1 MGSSALAPT
10 QHHTMLSLIIF
21 TLVAAAS
28 AAPQIVPYAHEEI
41 PAEPYVHQEIEA
53 LPYVHEEP
61 ALTPEALGNV
71 AYSAP
76 WWPLG
81 TLLDLSWPEPWPE
94 PGMEPASTTSAPSCP
109 AGSDRRGRGRVP
121 AGIGLRL
128 EILPTVTTNI
138 NK

>member
-28 AAPQIVPYAHEEI
+28 AAPQIVPYVHEEI
-41 PAEPYVHQEIEA
+41 PAEPYVHQ
-53 LPYVHEEP
+53 EP

-76 WWPLG
+76 VVATGYAAGPVVAGAVAGAWNGACINNLG
-81 TLLDLSWPEPWPE
+81 
-94 PGMEPASTTSAPSCP
+94 AV
-109 AGSDRRGRGRVP
+109 VP
-121 AGIGLRL
+121 CRQ
-128 EILPTVTTNI
+128 
-138 NK
+138 

>member
-1 MGSSALAPT
+1 
-10 QHHTMLSLIIF
+10 MLSLVSISTTPESSLNLHLQIIF

-28 AAPQIVPYAHEEI
+28 AAPQIVPYVHEEI

-76 WWPLG
+76 VVATGYAAGPVVVGAWTGACINNLG
-81 TLLDLSWPEPWPE
+81 
-94 PGMEPASTTSAPSCP
+94 AA
-109 AGSDRRGRGRVP
+109 VP
-121 AGIGLRL
+121 CRQ
-128 EILPTVTTNI
+128 
-138 NK
+138 